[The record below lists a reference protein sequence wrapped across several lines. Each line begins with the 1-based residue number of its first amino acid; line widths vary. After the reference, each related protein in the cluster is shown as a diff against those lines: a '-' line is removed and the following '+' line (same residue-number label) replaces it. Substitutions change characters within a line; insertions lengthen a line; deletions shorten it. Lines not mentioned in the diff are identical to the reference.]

1 MSRSI
6 KFTND
11 TYLDSSGVTFEKTP
25 FNKILTY
32 STEEVIIGKWIDG
45 KFIYRK
51 VINNLCGNL
60 YGLLNNLNIDFLIDV
75 KGNAW
80 SNYNHK
86 MPINTPNPE
95 PPNYVFGV
103 YQTASNRNIEV
114 FYNSKYF
121 ADQNKV
127 ICIVEYTK
135 TVD

>member
-1 MSRSI
+1 MSKSI

-45 KFIYRK
+45 KYIYRK

-60 YGLLNNLNIDFLIDV
+60 YHLLNNMNIDYLIDAR
-75 KGNAW
+75 GRAW
-80 SNYNHK
+80 SNYNHR
-86 MPINTPNPE
+86 MPINTPNPQ
-95 PPNYVFGV
+95 PPDYVFGI
-103 YQTASNRNIEV
+103 YQSASTNAISV
-114 FYNSKYF
+114 FYNTNFYN
-121 ADQNKV
+121 DTNKV

-135 TVD
+135 TTD